1 MVEESFDD
9 KDVDV
14 EKEVYKISSANEDNM
29 TRVKIWFLQSTVTRS
44 DLAINCILYGNKEFN
59 NGNI

>member
-14 EKEVYKISSANEDNM
+14 EKEVYKISNANEDNM
-29 TRVKIWFLQSTVTRS
+29 TTIKIWLLQSIVTRS

-59 NGNI
+59 NWNI

>member
-14 EKEVYKISSANEDNM
+14 EKEVYKVRSANEDNM
-29 TRVKIWFLQSTVTRS
+29 TTIKIWFLQSTMTRS

-59 NGNI
+59 NWNI

>member
-1 MVEESFDD
+1 MVEESFVD

-29 TRVKIWFLQSTVTRS
+29 MALLIIKMALLIM
-44 DLAINCILYGNKEFN
+44 
-59 NGNI
+59 

>member
-14 EKEVYKISSANEDNM
+14 VKEVYKICSANEDNM
-29 TRVKIWFLQSTVTRS
+29 TTVKIWFLHSNVTRS
-44 DLAINCILYGNKEFN
+44 DLAIKCILYGNKEFN
-59 NGNI
+59 NWNI